1 MNLLVLTGY
10 DAAMAAVGDLTNPS
24 KEAYA
29 RRHGYSFL
37 CNRAYEADTHPSW
50 QKIRLLQDLLPCFD
64 AILWLDADT
73 LVTNPAIAT
82 EYLTIRPGSII
93 VSHDWSTCTDEDA
106 PHHFSLGNFLITN
119 CQESFRLLHLMARK
133 KQWAN
138 QPLWEQQALQELHRE
153 NEEIRPLVHILARRA
168 LNSVPYRDAPEPW
181 QPGDFLCHFTGIAN
195 EIRIPE
201 IRRVMGM
208 LAQNPE
214 ATKA

>member
-10 DAAMAAVGDLTNPS
+10 DEAMAPVGDLTNPS

-29 RRHGYSFL
+29 RQHGYSFL
-37 CNRAYEADTHPSW
+37 CNRAYTPDTHPSW
-50 QKIRLLQDLLPCFD
+50 QKIRLLQDLLPAFD

-73 LVTNPAIAT
+73 LVTNP
-82 EYLTIRPGSII
+82 TIGAEHFAGRTGEVI
-93 VSHDWSTCTDEDA
+93 VSRDWSTSTDEDA
-106 PHHFSLGNFLITN
+106 PHHFSLGNFFITN
-119 CQESFRLLHLMARK
+119 CQESFRILHLMARK

-153 NEEIRPLVHILARRA
+153 HEDIRPLVHVLGRRA

-195 EIRIPE
+195 VIRIQQIE
-201 IRRVMGM
+201 QIKN
-208 LAQNPE
+208 LL
-214 ATKA
+214 